1 MEKLIKNIKSEAKL
15 LHTKYIIKHYI
26 FQEKNADSANC
37 SRLWKKA
44 AANVN
49 YL

>member
-15 LHTKYIIKHYI
+15 LHIKYIIKHYI
-26 FQEKNADSANC
+26 FQEKRTDSAIC
-37 SRLWKKA
+37 SRLCKKPA
-44 AANVN
+44 DNVN

>member
-26 FQEKNADSANC
+26 FQEKNADSAIC

-44 AANVN
+44 AVNVN